1 MYGTLCIFEKS
12 TNQLESHDTNNFYG
26 MYDRLT
32 ELGFEHEE
40 AEDIACW
47 AENAP
52 DGAEYYSS
60 KEETYQ
66 IFIWCE

>member
-1 MYGTLCIFEKS
+1 MRDTLSIYHRKDGVLVS
-12 TNQLESHDTNNFYG
+12 IDTSEFYD
-26 MYDRLT
+26 MYDYLT
-32 ELGFEHEE
+32 GIGFDHEE

-52 DGAEYYSS
+52 DGEEYYSS